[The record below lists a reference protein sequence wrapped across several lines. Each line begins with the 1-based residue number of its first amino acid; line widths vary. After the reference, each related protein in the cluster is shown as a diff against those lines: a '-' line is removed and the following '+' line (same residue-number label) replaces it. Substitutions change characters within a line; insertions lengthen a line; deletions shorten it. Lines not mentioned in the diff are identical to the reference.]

1 MDELTA
7 LSQIMVSI
15 LALVIVIELILA
27 LTAR

>member
-15 LALVIVIELILA
+15 LVLVIVIELIFA

>member
-15 LALVIVIELILA
+15 LVLVIVIELILA

>member
-1 MDELTA
+1 MDELTV
-7 LSQIMVSI
+7 LSQVMVSI

>member
-1 MDELTA
+1 MDGLTT
-7 LSQIMVSI
+7 LSQIMVPI